1 MILVLGTM
9 LLGACGEGG
18 GTAAP
23 TPTGPASTTPSPTPS
38 TSSPTPIRSPS
49 QTRSATSPGPPS
61 PTASPS
67 PALSPTTAPTTPAP
81 TTAAAP
87 TTCTIPSRFR
97 GADLE
102 VLPTTRK
109 VVALTFDAGSG
120 AKGVAPILAT
130 LAEKKVPGTFFLKG
144 EFVQLH
150 PDESVRIARSHL
162 VGNHTQT
169 HPYLTQKSDAEVRD
183 ELRVAE
189 RVIRQRTGE
198 DPRRFFRF
206 PYGDRN
212 AHTID
217 VVNSLCYVAFRWTVD
232 TLGWKGR
239 SEGATTASILDRVLG
254 AARPG
259 EIVLMHVGE
268 SEDGSI
274 PDAVA
279 LPQVI
284 DRLRGRGYGF
294 VSLSEMM
301 SAAP

>member
-1 MILVLGTM
+1 M
-9 LLGACGEGG
+9 
-18 GTAAP
+18 
-23 TPTGPASTTPSPTPS
+23 
-38 TSSPTPIRSPS
+38 
-49 QTRSATSPGPPS
+49 
-61 PTASPS
+61 
-67 PALSPTTAPTTPAP
+67 
-81 TTAAAP
+81 
-87 TTCTIPSRFR
+87 
-97 GADLE
+97 
-102 VLPTTRK
+102 LPTTRK

-150 PDESVRIARSHL
+150 PDASVRIARSHL

-169 HPYLTQKSDAEVRD
+169 HPYLPQKSDAEVRD

-189 RVIRQRTGE
+189 RVIRQRTGQ